1 MICKDQRDFHLDDQ
15 LRYDSKRHHSW
26 IISQSFN
33 AKTPS
38 KWNTENNKRKSVLCI
53 LTVVLIFFCYKQII
67 HAAMNAFKKFTF
79 EKQIYNNYK
88 MPYIYIII
96 MLM

>member
-1 MICKDQRDFHLDDQ
+1 MTVKD
-15 LRYDSKRHHSW
+15 
-26 IISQSFN
+26 IILESSLKALMLKLHPN
-33 AKTPS
+33 E
-38 KWNTENNKRKSVLCI
+38 TENNKRKPVLCI

-67 HAAMNAFKKFTF
+67 HAAMNAFKFTF

>member
-1 MICKDQRDFHLDDQ
+1 MICKERDFHLDDQ
-15 LRYDSKRHHSW
+15 LIYDSKRHHSW

-38 KWNTENNKRKSVLCI
+38 KWNTENNKTKSVLCI
-53 LTVVLIFFCYKQII
+53 LIVVLIFFCYKQII
-67 HAAMNAFKKFTF
+67 HAPMNAFKFTF

-88 MPYIYIII
+88 MYYIYIII